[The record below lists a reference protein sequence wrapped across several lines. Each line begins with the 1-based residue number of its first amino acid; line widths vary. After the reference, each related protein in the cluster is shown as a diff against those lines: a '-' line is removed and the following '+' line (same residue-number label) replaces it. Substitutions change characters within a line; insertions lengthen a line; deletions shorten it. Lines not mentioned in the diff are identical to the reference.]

1 MESITDNKPV
11 ILYIYIYNLPLFN
24 HPMAQ
29 VTAVWPP
36 ADRQEFTHAQ
46 HAQNISWGI
55 TPPPTPVVARVGG
68 GGARNC
74 GGRRRDF
81 SLPAIAAVDGVSAT
95 SLPVS
100 NRQNITRYACPELSG
115 NRTIIHRFF
124 TSQCPHTHTTWV
136 MLLVL
141 LFVGL
146 VAPTTIPPLPACQ
159 HLKYTYSSR
168 GVPDYDIP
176 GKPVQGIISFVK
188 LCSFVIYSNLV
199 SFQYRQP
206 VLK

>member
-1 MESITDNKPV
+1 
-11 ILYIYIYNLPLFN
+11 
-24 HPMAQ
+24 MAQ

-46 HAQNISWGI
+46 SAQNISWGI
-55 TPPPTPVVARVGG
+55 TPPPPPHRRSESGGGEGVREIVVA
-68 GGARNC
+68 GAETLVCRQ
-74 GGRRRDF
+74 
-81 SLPAIAAVDGVSAT
+81 SQPWTESSPPPLS
-95 SLPVS
+95 VS
-100 NRQNITRYACPELSG
+100 NRQNITRYACPELSV

-176 GKPVQGIISFVK
+176 GKPVQGIINFVK

-199 SFQYRQP
+199 SFQSRQP
-206 VLK
+206 VLT